1 MCLFNTTRDTR
12 SSSRVCLF
20 VRIERKRRIII
31 PLLLLPLLRSTQIT
45 IIAMIITSKAATTGT
60 TRFKLE
66 RMIRIVSSA
75 VNSGI
80 SRVGAIVPE
89 TTNQKEREKVKKGYY
104 SISRFGFSVTG
115 LNLVFHVFFFKLLI
129 TFNISL
135 QQ

>member
-1 MCLFNTTRDTR
+1 M
-12 SSSRVCLF
+12 
-20 VRIERKRRIII
+20 RIERKKRINI

-89 TTNQKEREKVKKGYY
+89 TTNQKERKSEEGILFV
-104 SISRFGFSVTG
+104 SRFGC
-115 LNLVFHVFFFKLLI
+115 LNFFFGGVALDA
-129 TFNISL
+129 FNFDFHYNKQFIEFA
-135 QQ
+135 